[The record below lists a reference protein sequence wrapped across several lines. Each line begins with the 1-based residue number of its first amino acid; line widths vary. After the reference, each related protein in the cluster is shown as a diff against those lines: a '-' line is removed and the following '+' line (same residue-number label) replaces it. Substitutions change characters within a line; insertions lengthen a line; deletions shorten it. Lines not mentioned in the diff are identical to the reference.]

1 MRHIQNISRT
11 PSIASSGGNTS
22 PLELV
27 IELLLAVF
35 FKNWD
40 NFTQVYQGLSKY
52 FAKTP

>member
-1 MRHIQNISRT
+1 MRHVHTISRAPAPAQT
-11 PSIASSGGNTS
+11 GGTS
-22 PLELV
+22 PLELL

-40 NFTQVYQGLSKY
+40 NFQQVYQGLSKY